1 MAWAKPWPMRAGA
14 AEVRLEL
21 PLGIPM
27 MGYGAR
33 TGRACDEHDPLHVRA
48 LWLEGGGRAL
58 LVQLEVCLLAVPQA
72 EALAD
77 RIAHAT
83 GLDRSEVWIAATHTH
98 SGPETG
104 AAESLAGAPLPD
116 WVGPIHDAAEAAARA
131 ALHAAVP
138 ARAGLAVG
146 SARIGRNRREA
157 DGALDR
163 EVVVLR
169 VDAAAGPRGGAPL
182 ALAFVHGTHPTVLG
196 HENLAWSA
204 DWPGAAAA
212 RIREAFPDAV
222 PLFLLGAHGD
232 VDPRTRGIQDLAVS
246 GQSVGAGFEACAT
259 LGREVGDAVVS
270 AAERVTPRED
280 FSVDSRIAHVA
291 LTIHGGADA
300 TAAERALDAR
310 AAEAARAL
318 GLDPGEP
325 LRVSSALALE
335 AERTAGLSP
344 EDRRERLA
352 RVRLFVRDR
361 TAARV
366 AGGRRPEVAVRLLRL
381 GDAAW
386 LGLPAEATAELGLA
400 WKSGRPPGSALVSNV
415 GGWLRYLPHPDRF
428 AAAHAHHHYEVLMST
443 FEPPAGLRLLQ
454 AGAAL
459 TAA

>member
-1 MAWAKPWPMRAGA
+1 MRAGA

-33 TGRACDEHDPLHVRA
+33 TGRASDEHDPLHVRA
-48 LWLEGGGRAL
+48 LLLEGGGRVL

-77 RIAHAT
+77 RIARAT

-131 ALHAAVP
+131 ALHAVVP

-146 SARIGRNRREA
+146 SVEIGRNRREA
-157 DGALDR
+157 GGALDR

-169 VDAAAGPRGGAPL
+169 VDATEPRGGGPL
-182 ALAFVHGTHPTVLG
+182 AVAFVHGTHPTVLG

-212 RIREAFPDAV
+212 RIREAFPSTV

-246 GQSVGAGFEACAT
+246 GQSVGAGFEACTT
-259 LGREVGDAVVS
+259 LGREVGDVVLA
-270 AAERVTPRED
+270 AAERATLRED
-280 FSVDSRIAHVA
+280 FAVEPRSARVA
-291 LTIHGGADA
+291 LAIHGGVDA
-300 TAAERALDAR
+300 AAAERALEAR
-310 AAEAARAL
+310 EADAARAL

-325 LRVSSALALE
+325 LRVSHALALE
-335 AERTAGLSP
+335 SERTAGLSP
-344 EDRRERLA
+344 EERRERLA

-366 AGGRRPEVAVRLLRL
+366 AGGRHPEVEVRLLRL
-381 GDAAW
+381 GEALW

-400 WKSGRPPGSALVSNV
+400 WKSGRPPGSALLSNV

-428 AAAHAHHHYEVLMST
+428 RAAHAHHHYEVLMST
-443 FEPPAGLRLLQ
+443 FEPAAGLRLLE

-459 TAA
+459 AAA